1 MDMDRLIKN
10 SVKPNSKL
18 DETLELDISII
29 QREQATLIQMEESKM
44 EFSLWDNEESEEDK
58 VCQQLQNFITDLELN
73 SPQLSKVNRM
83 MTRLN

>member
-1 MDMDRLIKN
+1 MDMDRLIQN

>member
-1 MDMDRLIKN
+1 MDMDRLIQN

-29 QREQATLIQMEESKM
+29 QREQTTLIQMEESKM
-44 EFSLWDNEESEEDK
+44 DFSLWDNEESEEDK

>member
-1 MDMDRLIKN
+1 MDMDRLIQN

-44 EFSLWDNEESEEDK
+44 DFSLWDNEESEEDK